1 MEFYINQ
8 NSELPVLEME
18 LINNGLKDYKNFV
31 ECIQD
36 AEITFSMYNKDT
48 NVFKVANEKAYIR
61 LKDNTQS
68 CVEEYL
74 ICYDWRKRDTK
85 EKGIYIGYFN
95 IKFNGNIISEIDS
108 YPTGELIMPIRQELI
123 IIVK

>member
-18 LINNGLKDYKNFV
+18 LINNGLKDFKNFV

-36 AEITFSMYNKDT
+36 ADITFSMYNKDT
-48 NVFKVANEKAYIR
+48 NVYKIANERAYIK
-61 LKDNTQS
+61 LKDNTS

-74 ICYDWRKRDTK
+74 ICYNWRKRDTK
-85 EKGIYIGYFN
+85 EKGTYIGYFSIN
-95 IKFNGNIISEIDS
+95 FRGDIVSEIDT
-108 YPTGELIMPIRQELI
+108 YPTGELIMPIRQELTI
-123 IIVK
+123 IIK

>member
-18 LINNGLKDYKNFV
+18 LINNGLKDFKNFV

-36 AEITFSMYNKDT
+36 ADITFSMYNKDT
-48 NVFKVANEKAYIR
+48 NVYKIANDRAYIK
-61 LKDNTQS
+61 LKDNTS

-74 ICYDWRKRDTK
+74 ICYNWRKRDTK
-85 EKGIYIGYFN
+85 EKGTYIGYFN
-95 IKFNGNIISEIDS
+95 INFRGDIVSEIDT
-108 YPTGELIMPIRQELI
+108 YPTGELIMPIRQELTI
-123 IIVK
+123 IIK